1 MLFECEPRGLSRR
14 SSHSPCIKVTNV
26 SIEAFRIGSRVLVPV
41 SPHHFDPSFFNRFN
55 SSRRYCKGRSG
66 RKTKGESST
75 GTVQGGTNV
84 KRNSERMQDQQE
96 EEEEDE

>member
-55 SSRRYCKGRSG
+55 IRKDTTGELARNCAAIRSFKMDALSLSSK
-66 RKTKGESST
+66 ST
-75 GTVQGGTNV
+75 VEKV
-84 KRNSERMQDQQE
+84 KIVPPFD
-96 EEEEDE
+96 DITYF